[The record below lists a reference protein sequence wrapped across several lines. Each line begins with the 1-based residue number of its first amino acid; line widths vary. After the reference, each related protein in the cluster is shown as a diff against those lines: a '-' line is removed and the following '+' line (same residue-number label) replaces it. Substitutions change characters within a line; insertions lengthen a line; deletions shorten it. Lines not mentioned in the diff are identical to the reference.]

1 MVMVNSRLEA
11 DLSTGESKALLSFCK
26 MQGLGNDF
34 VLVSEDEL
42 ERALSAYLFE
52 SNAAKDEFLSALAE
66 KLCSRNFGIGAD
78 GFIVVRKGSSKERLS
93 WTYLNSDGS
102 ISLMCGNG
110 LRCLALWAE
119 LKHWAPSKNY
129 FVETGKGPVEIR
141 FESPNSI
148 STDLGEPNLIPEEIP
163 VCLKAAKS
171 ELAANAEK
179 VVAADID
186 FGTLK
191 YTISCVNM
199 GNPHCIVYVD
209 DIDCSELEKAATYL
223 QAHPFFPDGVNVEFV
238 KLKSRQELKV
248 VVFERGCGRTLAC
261 GSGAA
266 AVAVAA
272 VLESKTERTVKVELD
287 GGVLEIFWNERN
299 NHVQIN
305 GPAKLVFE
313 GQIDLRSLNLETSA

>member
-11 DLSTGESKALLSFCK
+11 DLSTGDSKALLSFCK
-26 MQGLGNDF
+26 MQALGNDF
-34 VLVSEDEL
+34 VVASEDEL
-42 ERALSAYLFE
+42 ELAISGFNLSGSNKDAFLAL
-52 SNAAKDEFLSALAE
+52 LAE
-66 KLCSRNFGIGAD
+66 RLCSRNFGIGAD
-78 GFIVVRKGSSKERLS
+78 GFIVVRKGSSKDKLS

-119 LKHWAPSKNY
+119 IKHWAPARNY
-129 FVETGKGPVEIR
+129 FVETGKGPVQIT
-141 FESPNSI
+141 FASPDSI
-148 STDLGEPNLIPEEIP
+148 STDLGEPNLVPEQIP
-163 VCLKAAKS
+163 LSLDKAKS
-171 ELAANAEK
+171 DLLASVEK
-179 VVAADID
+179 VVAANID
-186 FGTLK
+186 FGAAK

-199 GNPHCIVYVD
+199 GNPHCIIYVD
-209 DIDCSELEKAATYL
+209 DIDDSSLEEKAKYL
-223 QAHPFFPDGVNVEFV
+223 QSHAFFPEGVNVEFV
-238 KLKSRQELKV
+238 KIKSKQELRV

-272 VLESKTERTVKVELD
+272 VLESKSDRKVKIELD

-299 NHVQIN
+299 NHVQID

-313 GQIDLRSLNLETSA
+313 GQIDLRSLNLETAG